1 MEKINSFGLP
11 DEDPDRILLR
21 KYKNILSISGIAVIA
36 FGAWSVIKTLVFF
49 SINRDLFNSE
59 FIESAEEE
67 ALPLPAVI
75 IALVIVIA
83 LYIFL
88 HLYIGLSA
96 RSEASGKKKGY
107 FYLIFTFV
115 YLVISYISYFQTA
128 SDDEDNLDTLLFS
141 GFVDLTVIYVFFQVI
156 INSLRIKK
164 LNKKF
169 SGSEEQPCR

>member
-1 MEKINSFGLP
+1 M
-11 DEDPDRILLR
+11 
-21 KYKNILSISGIAVIA
+21 
-36 FGAWSVIKTLVFF
+36 
-49 SINRDLFNSE
+49 
-59 FIESAEEE
+59 
-67 ALPLPAVI
+67 PLPAVI